1 MLIAYWLCIAQIR
14 KDDSRLTTFKITIQQ
29 FIQFFPA
36 LKSDKN
42 AIARIDKA
50 TDTLM
55 SSFIKIKNKK
65 GWIKKNLVQSC
76 QLVKDIH
83 WTTISI
89 RLDNDMMPYL
99 IWVSGHFSAPKLE
112 NLKYFKKDQ
121 HFKLYAFF
129 YSHLFKGCTDD
140 ISIQTLRDILDIKKH
155 QYQKVG
161 HLKSRLINPSI
172 CLINQ
177 VTDIEIHMSEHC
189 CPVKNQ

>member
-83 WTTISI
+83 
-89 RLDNDMMPYL
+89 
-99 IWVSGHFSAPKLE
+99 
-112 NLKYFKKDQ
+112 
-121 HFKLYAFF
+121 
-129 YSHLFKGCTDD
+129 
-140 ISIQTLRDILDIKKH
+140 
-155 QYQKVG
+155 
-161 HLKSRLINPSI
+161 
-172 CLINQ
+172 
-177 VTDIEIHMSEHC
+177 
-189 CPVKNQ
+189 